1 MTERRLLMNDLLKH
15 VKHNKQ
21 LFLNNKLDELL
32 QDFGE
37 RKCKSMLD
45 LGTGWNLEDDPRLAI
60 TWPVSPMLK
69 EDFAEMAD
77 FKFTK
82 DDAYGLQGNNVYA
95 DAKSKFMGMDFGI
108 QEDAGFLEF

>member
-1 MTERRLLMNDLLKH
+1 
-15 VKHNKQ
+15 
-21 LFLNNKLDELL
+21 
-32 QDFGE
+32 
-37 RKCKSMLD
+37 
-45 LGTGWNLEDDPRLAI
+45 
-60 TWPVSPMLK
+60 MLK
-69 EDFAEMAD
+69 DDFAEMGD